1 MNVFII
7 VLGSKLIF
15 DNYAKKRIVF
25 HSFLLYIVSSSFVSF
40 LQLVRDKSLPETICC
55 NCIMRINCCLEFQRC
70 IVRNM
75 LNHRIRY
82 YYNIGDRANV
92 LKYQTECKSFQ
103 TKCMTLPSGVSES
116 FFNDSSLT
124 RLLRNPTAEKTTAAF
139 LPDRIVNNDTAG
151 LIISDVRTEELPQ
164 EPDSTGDEIDDMD
177 TQPHTSDYGETSTT
191 SGVELL
197 EPMFQTSENANETE
211 SGGNIEVLSARRKQT
226 EPVSYQCQH
235 CNKVYRQA
243 NAWRKHTRTHQV
255 TDQRKPISQ
264 KPKHKCPDCNQEFES
279 MTVLRKHSIVHEKR
293 FVCKTC
299 GELFRIK
306 HDFTWHVVCCEA
318 RSTAMEASDEPRRRT
333 RSQGRPSAL
342 VAAVRRSDGDS
353 SPNVHD
359 SASMASNDN
368 ASAISRYSVDSTR
381 ADSMYN
387 ERIEVV
393 KLWTKQLDIGDKPD
407 PKDLTSNNVRDDDC
421 VSVLSDISS
430 MTRISDVSSSTAS
443 SSMSISSIL
452 SR

>member
-1 MNVFII
+1 
-7 VLGSKLIF
+7 
-15 DNYAKKRIVF
+15 
-25 HSFLLYIVSSSFVSF
+25 
-40 LQLVRDKSLPETICC
+40 
-55 NCIMRINCCLEFQRC
+55 MRINCCLEFQRC

-124 RLLRNPTAEKTTAAF
+124 RLLRNPTVQKSAAF

-164 EPDSTGDEIDDMD
+164 EPDSTGDEIDEMD
-177 TQPHTSDYGETSTT
+177 VQPHTSDYGETSTT

-197 EPMFQTSENANETE
+197 EPMFQTSEHAHETE
-211 SGGNIEVLSARRKQT
+211 SGGNIHAQNEVLSARRKQT
-226 EPVSYQCQH
+226 EPISYQCQY

-279 MTVLRKHSIVHEKR
+279 LTVLRKHSIVHEKR
-293 FVCKTC
+293 FICKTC
-299 GELFRIK
+299 GELFRIQ
-306 HDFTWHVVCCEA
+306 HDYTWHTVCCEA
-318 RSTAMEASDEPRRRT
+318 KSTALEASDEPRRRT
-333 RSQGRPSAL
+333 RSQGRPSVL
-342 VAAVRRSDGDS
+342 GSMVRRSNGARANALNDAAS
-353 SPNVHD
+353 ST
-359 SASMASNDN
+359 
-368 ASAISRYSVDSTR
+368 SRCSVDSTR

-393 KLWTKQLDIGDKPD
+393 KLWTKQLEIGDKPD

>member
-1 MNVFII
+1 
-7 VLGSKLIF
+7 
-15 DNYAKKRIVF
+15 
-25 HSFLLYIVSSSFVSF
+25 
-40 LQLVRDKSLPETICC
+40 
-55 NCIMRINCCLEFQRC
+55 MRINCCLEFQRC

-124 RLLRNPTAEKTTAAF
+124 RLLRNPTAEKTAAF

-164 EPDSTGDEIDDMD
+164 EPDSTGDEIDEMD
-177 TQPHTSDYGETSTT
+177 AQPHTSDFGETSIPT
-191 SGVELL
+191 GVELL

-211 SGGNIEVLSARRKQT
+211 SGGNIHAQIEVLSARRKHT
-226 EPVSYQCQH
+226 EPISYQCQH
-235 CNKVYRQA
+235 CSKVYRQA
-243 NAWRKHTRTHQV
+243 NAWRKHMRTHQV
-255 TDQRKPISQ
+255 TDQQRKSISQ

-279 MTVLRKHSIVHEKR
+279 LTVLRKHSIVHEKR

-299 GELFRIK
+299 GELFRIQ
-306 HDFTWHVVCCEA
+306 HDFTWHTVCCEA
-318 RSTAMEASDEPRRRT
+318 KSTAMEASDEPRRRT

-342 VAAVRRSDGDS
+342 VSVMKRNNRIDNGDS
-353 SPNVHD
+353 SP
-359 SASMASNDN
+359 SARGDALNDN

-393 KLWTKQLDIGDKPD
+393 KLWTKQLEIGDKPD

-443 SSMSISSIL
+443 SSMSMSSIL

>member
-1 MNVFII
+1 
-7 VLGSKLIF
+7 
-15 DNYAKKRIVF
+15 
-25 HSFLLYIVSSSFVSF
+25 
-40 LQLVRDKSLPETICC
+40 
-55 NCIMRINCCLEFQRC
+55 
-70 IVRNM
+70 M

-92 LKYQTECKSFQ
+92 QKYQTECKSFQ

-124 RLLRNPTAEKTTAAF
+124 RLLRNPTAEKTSAAF

-177 TQPHTSDYGETSTT
+177 AQPNTSDYGETSTT
-191 SGVELL
+191 TGVDLL
-197 EPMFQTSENANETE
+197 EPMFQTSENVNETE
-211 SGGNIEVLSARRKQT
+211 SGGNIHTQNEVLSARRKQT
-226 EPVSYQCQH
+226 EPPSYQCQY

-243 NAWRKHTRTHQV
+243 NAWRKHVRTHQV
-255 TDQRKPISQ
+255 TAEQRKSVSQ

-279 MTVLRKHSIVHEKR
+279 LTVLRKHSIVHEKR

-299 GELFRIK
+299 GEFFRIK
-306 HDFTWHVVCCEA
+306 HDYTWHTVCCEA
-318 RSTAMEASDEPRRRT
+318 KSTALEASDEPRRRT
-333 RSQGRPSAL
+333 RSQGRPSVL
-342 VAAVRRSDGDS
+342 GSMMRRSDRINNGDS
-353 SPNVHD
+353 SPSGRDN
-359 SASMASNDN
+359 ASNISNDN
-368 ASAISRYSVDSTR
+368 VSATSRYSVDSTR

-393 KLWTKQLDIGDKPD
+393 KLWTKQLEIGDKPD

-443 SSMSISSIL
+443 SSMSISSLL